1 MKDRGLSDL
10 HLALKG
16 RLFLNGLLMALFLI
30 STHPVS
36 AASQDAEQQMS
47 RGSIAF
53 RRGNFEN
60 AAYFWSAA
68 VDLYGKVGERE
79 KQVDVLIRLSEAYQA
94 LGQYGRSRQS
104 LHRALKLARRQ
115 KNSLGVALA
124 TNGLGNVYFFLGNRE
139 KARQYLEMSLVRA
152 RELKHSE
159 LVAMVTNN
167 LGNLLVLEG
176 KHSAAQA
183 VFDESAESAR
193 LSGNHLLAAKAQVN
207 AAKGALRANN
217 KKITE
222 KRLWQA
228 MQSLEQTADSHDK
241 AYQRIAIGR
250 LAHRLSH
257 QEERRRWQVEAYES
271 FKEADGI
278 AERIGDPR
286 AASYALGY
294 MAQLYEDED
303 RFQEAFQLTQQA
315 IGAIQS
321 LRASEILYRW
331 QWQSGRLLKA
341 LGDTPGAIAAYQRA
355 AFTLRSIRQDLSAS
369 YRRRDSDSF
378 RERAGALLVE
388 LTDLLLQ
395 STEELQDRDKIQ
407 ERLMA
412 ARQVME
418 QLKTAELRDYL
429 EDECVAALE
438 AKRTPLEH
446 IASGTA
452 AVYPIILPDRTELL
466 LSLPDG
472 LRRFTVPVDRPTLTQ
487 EIRAFRRQ
495 LEKRTTRQYLPYA
508 QKLYD
513 WLIRPLERVLRAQK
527 IHTLVLIPD
536 GPLRTVPMAAL
547 HDGEQF
553 LIRRYAIATTP
564 GLTLTDPH
572 PLARAQIKLLANGLT
587 EAVQGFPPLP
597 YVKGELESIQSIYG
611 GKILKDQNF
620 LLEKIQQELSAKPF
634 TIVHIASH
642 GQFKS
647 DPRNTFVL
655 TFDDKLTMD
664 HLERF
669 MGLSRFRKEPVEIL
683 TLSACET
690 AAGDDRAALG
700 LAGIA
705 VKAGARSA
713 LASLWLIND
722 RSSAMLVTEFYRQLK
737 NASIS
742 KAEALQ
748 KAQLK
753 LLDQYRYRHPGY
765 WSAFLLIGNWL

>member
-1 MKDRGLSDL
+1 MKDRGLSDP

-16 RLFLNGLLMALFLI
+16 SLFLNGLLMTLFLI

-53 RRGNFEN
+53 QRGNFEN
-60 AAYFWSAA
+60 AAHFWSAA
-68 VDLYGKVGERE
+68 VDLYEKEGERA

-94 LGQYGRSRQS
+94 LGQYGRSQQS
-104 LHRALKLARRQ
+104 LHRALKLARGQ
-115 KNSLGVALA
+115 ENSLGVALA
-124 TNGLGNVYFFLGNRE
+124 SNGLGNVYFFLGNRE
-139 KARQYLEMSLVRA
+139 KARRYLEMSLVRA
-152 RELKHSE
+152 RELKQSE

-222 KRLWQA
+222 KRLRQA
-228 MQSLEQTADSHDK
+228 IQSLEQTADSHDK

-294 MAQLYEDED
+294 TAQLYEDED

-315 IGAIQS
+315 IEAIQS

-378 RERAGALLVE
+378 RERAGALLLE

-472 LRRFTVPVDRPTLTQ
+472 LRRFTVPVDSPTLTQ

-572 PLARAQIKLLANGLT
+572 PLARTQIKLLANGLT

>member
-1 MKDRGLSDL
+1 MLSDP

-16 RLFLNGLLMALFLI
+16 SLFLSGLLMALFLI
-30 STHPVS
+30 STHLVS

-53 RRGNFEN
+53 QRGNFEN
-60 AAYFWSAA
+60 AAHFWSAA
-68 VDLYGKVGERE
+68 VDLYEKEGERA

-94 LGQYGRSRQS
+94 LGQYGRSQQS
-104 LHRALKLARRQ
+104 LHRVLKLARGQ
-115 KNSLGVALA
+115 ENSLGVALA
-124 TNGLGNVYFFLGNRE
+124 SNGLGNVYFFLGNRE
-139 KARQYLEMSLVRA
+139 KARRYLEMSLVRA
-152 RELKHSE
+152 RELKQSE

-167 LGNLLVLEG
+167 LGNLLVQEG

-183 VFDESAESAR
+183 AFDESAESAR
-193 LSGNHLLAAKAQVN
+193 LNGNHFLVAKAQVN

-217 KKITE
+217 EKITE
-222 KRLWQA
+222 KRLRQA

-241 AYQRIAIGR
+241 AYQWIAIGR
-250 LAHRLSH
+250 LAHRLAYHEARS
-257 QEERRRWQVEAYES
+257 RWQVGAYES
-271 FKEADGI
+271 FKEAAGV

-294 MAQLYEDED
+294 TARLYEDEN
-303 RFQEAFQLTQQA
+303 RFKEAFQLTQQA
-315 IGAIQS
+315 IEAIQS

-341 LGDTPGAIAAYQRA
+341 LGDTEGASAAYQRA

-369 YRRRDSDSF
+369 YRRRDFDSF
-378 RERAGALLVE
+378 REGARALLLE

-395 STEELQDRDKIQ
+395 STEGWQDRDRIQ
-407 ERLMA
+407 ARLMA
-412 ARQVME
+412 ARRVME
-418 QLKTAELRDYL
+418 QLKTAELRDYF

-438 AKRTPLEH
+438 AKRTPLEG

-452 AVYPIILPDRTELL
+452 VVYPILLSDRTELL

-472 LRRFTVPVDRPTLTQ
+472 LRRFTVPVDSPTLTQ

-495 LEKRTTRQYLPYA
+495 LEKRTTRQYLPHA

-527 IHTLVLIPD
+527 IHTLVFIPD

-572 PLARAQIKLLANGLT
+572 PLARTQIQLLANGLT

-597 YVKGELESIQSIYG
+597 YVKWELESIQSIYG

-620 LLEKIQQELSAKPF
+620 LLEKVRQELSAKPF

-664 HLERF
+664 RLERF
-669 MGLSRFRKEPVEIL
+669 MGLSRFREKPVEIL

>member
-1 MKDRGLSDL
+1 M
-10 HLALKG
+10 
-16 RLFLNGLLMALFLI
+16 NGLLMTLFLI

-53 RRGNFEN
+53 QRGNFEN
-60 AAYFWSAA
+60 AAHFWSAA
-68 VDLYGKVGERE
+68 VDLYEKEGERA

-94 LGQYGRSRQS
+94 LGQYGRSQQS
-104 LHRALKLARRQ
+104 LHRALKLARGQ
-115 KNSLGVALA
+115 ENSLGVALA
-124 TNGLGNVYFFLGNRE
+124 SNGLGNVYFFLGNRE
-139 KARQYLEMSLVRA
+139 KARRYLEMSLVRA
-152 RELKHSE
+152 RELKQSE

-222 KRLWQA
+222 KRLRQA
-228 MQSLEQTADSHDK
+228 IQSLEQTADSHDK

-294 MAQLYEDED
+294 TAQLYEDED

-315 IGAIQS
+315 IEAIQS

-378 RERAGALLVE
+378 RERAGALLLE

-472 LRRFTVPVDRPTLTQ
+472 LRRFTVPVDSPTLTQ

-572 PLARAQIKLLANGLT
+572 PLARTQIKLLANGLT